1 MEKVKIVI
9 NGFAI
14 HLHKQNINSVTA
26 DLLLLIDLFS
36 SDEAMREN
44 IEKILKIM
52 EEYKPSLRKKRRI
65 IKKIKRR
72 ETLIKFYFDLI
83 LSLDNMSTLHGF
95 SCICKAELGRSNY
108 DPEKHRMTEE
118 KE

>member
-1 MEKVKIVI
+1 MEKARIRI
-9 NGFAI
+9 NGFSI
-14 HLHKQNINSVTA
+14 HLHKQNINSVTT

-44 IEKILKIM
+44 IEGILKIM
-52 EEYKPSLRKKRRI
+52 EEYKPALSKKRKI

-83 LSLDNMSTLHGF
+83 LSLSQMSTLRGF

-108 DPEKHRMTEE
+108 DPEKYRMTEE
-118 KE
+118 K